1 MDNNPMNIEVP
12 AEVRDIAEK
21 SLDQARKAIDTFMG
35 AARKGSES
43 MIGSGSTMQSGLQ
56 SMTEKSFSVAE
67 KNIGAALDLAKRLVR
82 ARDAQEVAR
91 IQSEFIRDQMAVMQ
105 AQMQE
110 FGAAMTSTFKNPLG

>member
-1 MDNNPMNIEVP
+1 MDKNPMNIEVP

-21 SLDQARKAIDTFMG
+21 SLEQTRKAIETFMG

-43 MIGSGSTMQSGLQ
+43 MVGSASTMQTNLQ
-56 SMTEKSFSVAE
+56 SMTDKSFSVAE
-67 KNIGAALDLAKRLVR
+67 KNIGAALDLAQRLVR
-82 ARDAQEVAR
+82 ARDAQEIAQ
-91 IQSEFIRDQMAVMQ
+91 IQSAFMRDQMAAMQ